1 MTLPLLL
8 NLSWRG
14 FPLRLTASGK
24 AYRREVE
31 SATHLE
37 ALHQLELFAI
47 DERAQI
53 EAWAFAGRIFD
64 AVDRVLPQAEL
75 RVTPTEYPMCRRAW
89 SLDVLREGAW
99 VELLAWGEYA
109 DWVLKG
115 LGADPDRHP
124 VRPRRRDSPRSRPP
138 RRGRPSRTARAGRS
152 RRGPGS
158 ARARF
163 LAAACPEPREGVRA
177 AGVGW
182 GVR

>member
-1 MTLPLLL
+1 LTLPLLL

-115 LGADPDRHP
+115 LGADPDRH
-124 VRPRRRDSPRSRPP
+124 
-138 RRGRPSRTARAGRS
+138 
-152 RRGPGS
+152 
-158 ARARF
+158 
-163 LAAACPEPREGVRA
+163 LALG
-177 AGVGW
+177 AGVGLERLAALKY
-182 GVR
+182 GIDDIRKMAGTSLA